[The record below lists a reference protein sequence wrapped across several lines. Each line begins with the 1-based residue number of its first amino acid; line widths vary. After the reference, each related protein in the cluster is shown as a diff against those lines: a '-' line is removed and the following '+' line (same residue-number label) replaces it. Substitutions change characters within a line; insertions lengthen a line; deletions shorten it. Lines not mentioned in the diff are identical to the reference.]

1 MGLKR
6 IIWLLLFFAVSELGT
21 AQKKHVDASFSK
33 DTSVVNLLIEQ
44 SKSYFNSD
52 RNKAL
57 ALANE
62 ARGLSQ
68 KIDFPIGL
76 AYALKNIGIV
86 YYFQGKYLESLDN
99 YHNSLSIFKDLKD
112 NVGISNIYSNIGTIY
127 YEQGDYAKALENYLL
142 SLNYAEASGDKLRI
156 LTALNNVGAVYY
168 IKPATRD
175 KALDYYLKAF
185 TICEELNTN
194 NTGLGAIAVNI
205 GNIYFLQKTYDK
217 ASFYFNKSLKAYGEA
232 DGSQNAYMALGK
244 LYLKEENY
252 DAALINLNKALTIS
266 EKFKSDVSE
275 LQTLTIL
282 GNLFQEKKDY
292 VTALEYY
299 NKANNIAKEMPAN
312 DDIKDLYKAM
322 AIAYENAGD
331 YHNAFKFQSLFS
343 DIKDSIYNIAT
354 DKKLASLQ
362 FDFDLQKKE
371 GEISLLTKDN
381 ALNELQIK
389 RQKFAR
395 NALAIGLALIFSIA
409 LLIFRNYRAK
419 VKTNKV
425 LDRQKGQI
433 ERLLLNIL
441 PVEVAR
447 ELQHTGKSTPREYE
461 SVSVLFT
468 DFRSFTKLTSNMP
481 PHLLVEE
488 LNTWFMAFDNI
499 IAKYNLEKIKTI
511 GDSYMCA
518 GGIPTPSENHVYNIV
533 KAGLEIQRHIIRKNE
548 IRKQNGVE
556 PWDLRIGIHVG
567 PVVAGV
573 VGKMKYAYDVW
584 GSTVNIASRMES
596 NGQPG
601 QVNIS
606 AQTYELIKDRF
617 NCSYRGKINA
627 KNVGEVDMYFVEK
640 EIGHVSDNIIP
651 GNISEILDTTPLL
664 L

>member
-1 MGLKR
+1 MFLKKMIIILFLLSVSQMG
-6 IIWLLLFFAVSELGT
+6 A
-21 AQKKHVDASFSK
+21 AQKKNDDPNFSK
-33 DTSVVNLLIEQ
+33 DTALVNNLIQQ

-52 RNKAL
+52 REKAL
-57 ALANE
+57 NLATQ
-62 ARGLSQ
+62 AKSLAQ
-68 KIDFPIGL
+68 KSEYPTGL

-99 YHNSLSIFKDLKD
+99 YHNSLNIFKDLKD
-112 NVGISNIYSNIGTIY
+112 NVGIANIYGNIGVIY
-127 YEQGDYAKALENYLL
+127 YEQGDYTKALENHLL
-142 SLNYAEASGDKLRI
+142 SLKYADASGDNLRI

-185 TICEELNTN
+185 SISQELHDNSS
-194 NTGLGAIAVNI
+194 GLGTIAVNI
-205 GNIYFLQKTYDK
+205 GNIYFARKDYDK
-217 ASFYFNKSLKAYGEA
+217 ALFYFNTSLKAYNKT

-244 LYLKEENY
+244 LYLKKENF
-252 DAALINLNKALTIS
+252 DAALINLNQALTIS
-266 EKFKSDVSE
+266 ENLKSDVST

-282 GNLFQEKKDY
+282 GNLFEAKHDY
-292 VTALEYY
+292 PTALSYF
-299 NKANNIAKEMPAN
+299 NKAQALAKGMPAN
-312 DDIKDLYKAM
+312 DDIKDLYKSM
-322 AIAYENAGD
+322 SIAYENSGD
-331 YHNAFKFQSLFS
+331 YHNAFKFQSLYS
-343 DIKDSIYNIAT
+343 DIKDSIYNIAS

-389 RQKFAR
+389 KQKLAR
-395 NALAIGLALIFSIA
+395 NALAVGLGFVFLIA

-419 VKTNKV
+419 VKTNKI
-425 LDRQKGQI
+425 LDHQKGQI
-433 ERLLLNIL
+433 EHLLLNIL
-441 PVEVAR
+441 PVEVAK
-447 ELQHTGKSTPREYE
+447 ELQHTGKSTPREFE

-488 LNTWFMAFDNI
+488 LNSWFVAFDNI

-518 GGIPTPSENHVYNIV
+518 GGIPTPSENHVLNIV
-533 KAGLEIQRHIIRKNE
+533 KAGLEIQKHIIKNNETRKE
-548 IRKQNGVE
+548 KGVE
-556 PWDLRIGIHVG
+556 PWDLRVGVHVG

-573 VGKMKYAYDVW
+573 VGRMKYAYDIW

-596 NGQPG
+596 NGEPG

-606 AQTYELIKDRF
+606 AQTYELIKDKF
-617 NCSYRGKINA
+617 NCSYRGKIYA
-627 KNVGEVDMYFVEK
+627 KNVGEVDMYFVGEA
-640 EIGHVSDNIIP
+640 IGTNDMEDLP
-651 GNISEILDTTPLL
+651 GNVSEILDTTPLL